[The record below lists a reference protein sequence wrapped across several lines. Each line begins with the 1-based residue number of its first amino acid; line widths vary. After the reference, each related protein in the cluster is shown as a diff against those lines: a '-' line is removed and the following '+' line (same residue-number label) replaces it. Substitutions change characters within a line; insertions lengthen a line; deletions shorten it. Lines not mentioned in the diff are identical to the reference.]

1 MRLILAAAALLAIA
15 QDRVELK
22 WKFQKGQEF
31 RYRVTQKST
40 VDMAAMTLE
49 QSVKTTLSYT
59 VDEVAGDGTASITIK
74 YEAVAA
80 KATGPLE
87 YDYDSERDKEA
98 PQHPAVATMARMV
111 GLSFS
116 VKMEPSGRIRE
127 VKGFDKFM
135 EAVLKDLGDDPQAP
149 MMREM
154 FKQNFSDEM
163 MQSNMQQS
171 FLPLPPGPVAKGDS
185 WKNEM
190 TMQVPMVGKMSVS
203 GQTRLADVQ
212 GAEAHLEQ
220 DWKMEPKKEEAP
232 KDPNN
237 PLAGLVQMSGMKA
250 RSKGVF
256 SLERGLFLQVQAD
269 STVTMSAAGQEM
281 EVHVVNETRL
291 LEGKP
296 RRNY

>member
-1 MRLILAAAALLAIA
+1 MRLILAAATLLAIA

-31 RYRVTQKST
+31 RYCVTQKST

-59 VDEVAGDGTASITIK
+59 VDEVAEDGAASVTIK
-74 YEAVAA
+74 YESVAA
-80 KATGPLE
+80 KATGPME
-87 YDYDSERDKEA
+87 YDYDSERDKEV
-98 PQHPAVATMARMV
+98 PRHPAVATMARMV
-111 GLSFS
+111 GLSFT
-116 VKMEPSGRIRE
+116 VKMEPSGRILE
-127 VKGFDKFM
+127 VKGFDKLL
-135 EAVLKDLGDDPQAP
+135 EAILKDAGDDPQVP

-154 FKQNFSDEM
+154 LKQNFSDETM
-163 MQSNMQQS
+163 RSNMQQS

-190 TMQVPMVGKMSVS
+190 TMQVPMIGKMSVS
-203 GQTRLADVQ
+203 GQTRLTDVQ
-212 GAEAHLEQ
+212 GTEAHLEQ
-220 DWKMEPKKEEAP
+220 DWKMEPQKSEGQG
-232 KDPNN
+232 DPNN
-237 PLAGLVQMSGMKA
+237 PMAGLVQMAGMKA

-291 LEGKP
+291 LEGK
-296 RRNY
+296 RRRGY